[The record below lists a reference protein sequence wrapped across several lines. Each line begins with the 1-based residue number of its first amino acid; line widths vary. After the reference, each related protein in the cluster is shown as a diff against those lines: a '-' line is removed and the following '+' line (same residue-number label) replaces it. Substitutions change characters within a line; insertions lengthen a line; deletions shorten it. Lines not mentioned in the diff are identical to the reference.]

1 MKRNVDLYRKILE
14 AVEARTDFQY
24 VEVEVP
30 GHDRAEVNYHVSLL
44 ARAGML
50 LGHDMTSVA
59 DEYQRFSPS
68 ALTWAGHEYLEC
80 LRGASGDIGAI
91 AIAASIQRA
100 ADTLENVHREIGWI
114 KSFGLKV
121 EDRTRR

>member
-14 AVEARTDFQY
+14 AMEARTDFQY

-30 GHDRAEVNYHVSLL
+30 GHDQAEVNYHVALL
-44 ARAGML
+44 VRAGML
-50 LGHDMTSVA
+50 VGQDMTSLA
-59 DEYQRFSPS
+59 DKHQRFSPT

-80 LRGASGDIGAI
+80 LRGASGEIGTI

-100 ADTLENVHREIGWI
+100 ADTLENIHREIDWI
-114 KSFGLKV
+114 KSFGLKM
-121 EDRTRR
+121 EN